1 MNQAVPFKNHW
12 KEQRLFLSR
21 LIAAGII
28 ILLSTGVLVS
38 RLFQLQIV
46 EHQQFAAMSQ
56 GNRLRIEP
64 LAPTRGLIFD
74 RNGIVL
80 AENLPTWE
88 LVLIPEEVADL
99 DVALDALEALGL
111 VDPDDRNGLTELVRS
126 HRGFERVKLR
136 NLTEE
141 EAARFAVRRHHFPG
155 VDIREGLVRSY
166 PYGEAVAHALGYVAS
181 ISPADLRRIERSEY
195 AASSNIGKTGVERSY
210 EQLLHGVVGY
220 RQQVVNAPGRVLFDP
235 AANTGLAGAGASPT
249 GLETKWPIPGDNL
262 ILAIDIR
269 LQLAAAAAMEG
280 VRGAVVAIDPTNGD
294 VLTFFSAPS
303 FDLNRFPTGLSRTDL
318 RALTTDSDEPLFN
331 RALAGTYP
339 PGSVI
344 KPFLALAALDYGV
357 VDADHEIMCPGYFML
372 PGQSRRYR
380 DWKPQGHGRMDLHQA
395 IIESCDV
402 YFYQLAVTLE
412 IDSIA
417 QFLRTFGFGAATG
430 LDISGEARGIV
441 PSREWKRSR
450 FARPEEQIWFPGET
464 VITGIGQ
471 GFTLVTPLQLAHAN
485 ATLASRGKPF
495 QPRLVI
501 GTENGMTGEVILL
514 EPRAQLTLDL
524 DDADWQRIHDAM
536 LGVTEDI
543 GGSAR
548 EVMAGTAYRVAGKTG
563 TAQVYSLAQDE
574 EYDEENL
581 DERLR
586 DHGLFLAYAPA
597 EAPSISLAVVVE
609 NRGGGS
615 RTAAPIARQILDVYF
630 TEAEY
635 VARQL

>member
-28 ILLSTGVLVS
+28 ILLFTGVLVS

-74 RNGIVL
+74 RNGVVL

-88 LVLIPEEVADL
+88 LVVIPEEVADL

-141 EAARFAVRRHHFPG
+141 EAARFAVRRHRFPG

-195 AASSNIGKTGVERSY
+195 AASFNIGKTGVERSY

-294 VLTFFSAPS
+294 VLAFFSAPS

-412 IDSIA
+412 IDSID
-417 QFLRTFGFGAATG
+417 QFLRSFGFGVATG

-501 GTENGMTGEVILL
+501 GTENGMTGEVTLL

-536 LGVTEDI
+536 LGVTENI

-563 TAQVYSLAQDE
+563 TVQVYSLAQDE

-581 DERLR
+581 EERLR

-630 TEAEY
+630 TGAEY
-635 VARQL
+635 VARQP

>member
-74 RNGIVL
+74 RNGVVL

-88 LVLIPEEVADL
+88 LVVIPEEVADL

>member
-28 ILLSTGVLVS
+28 ILLFTGVLVS

-74 RNGIVL
+74 RNGVVL

-88 LVLIPEEVADL
+88 LVVIPEEVADL

-412 IDSIA
+412 IDSID
-417 QFLRTFGFGAATG
+417 QFLRSFGFGAATG

-543 GGSAR
+543 RGSAR

-563 TAQVYSLAQDE
+563 TVQVYSLAQDE

-581 DERLR
+581 EERLR

-630 TEAEY
+630 TGAEY
-635 VARQL
+635 VARQP

>member
-46 EHQQFAAMSQ
+46 EYQQFAAMSQ

-74 RNGIVL
+74 RNGVVL

-88 LVLIPEEVADL
+88 LVVIPEEVADL

-235 AANTGLAGAGASPT
+235 AANTGLAGAGVSPT

-417 QFLRTFGFGAATG
+417 QFLRSFGFGAATG

-563 TAQVYSLAQDE
+563 TVQVYSLAQDE

-581 DERLR
+581 EERLR

-630 TEAEY
+630 TGAEY
-635 VARQL
+635 VARQP

>member
-28 ILLSTGVLVS
+28 ILLFTGVLVS

-46 EHQQFAAMSQ
+46 EYQQFAAMSQ

-563 TAQVYSLAQDE
+563 TVQVYSLAQDE

-581 DERLR
+581 EERLR

>member
-28 ILLSTGVLVS
+28 ILLFTGVLVS

-46 EHQQFAAMSQ
+46 EYQQFAAMSQ

-74 RNGIVL
+74 RNGVVL

-563 TAQVYSLAQDE
+563 TVQVYSLAQDE

-581 DERLR
+581 EERLR

>member
-28 ILLSTGVLVS
+28 ILLFTGVLVS

-46 EHQQFAAMSQ
+46 EYQQFAAMSQ

-74 RNGIVL
+74 RNGVVL

-88 LVLIPEEVADL
+88 LVVIPEEVADL

-141 EAARFAVRRHHFPG
+141 EAARFAVRRHRFPG
-155 VDIREGLVRSY
+155 IDIREGLVRSY

-195 AASSNIGKTGVERSY
+195 AASFNIGKTGVERSY

-294 VLTFFSAPS
+294 VLAFFSAPS

-380 DWKPQGHGRMDLHQA
+380 DWKPQGHGRMNLHQA

-417 QFLRTFGFGAATG
+417 QFLRSFGFGAATG

-501 GTENGMTGEVILL
+501 GTENGMTGEVTLL

-563 TAQVYSLAQDE
+563 TVQVYSLAQDE

-581 DERLR
+581 EERLR

-630 TEAEY
+630 TGAEY
-635 VARQL
+635 VARQP

>member
-28 ILLSTGVLVS
+28 ILLFTGVLVS

-46 EHQQFAAMSQ
+46 EYEQFAAMSQ

-563 TAQVYSLAQDE
+563 TVQVYSLAQDE

-581 DERLR
+581 EERLR

-630 TEAEY
+630 TGAEY
-635 VARQL
+635 VARQP

>member
-28 ILLSTGVLVS
+28 ILLFTGVLVS

-74 RNGIVL
+74 RNGVVL

-88 LVLIPEEVADL
+88 LVVIPEEVADL

-141 EAARFAVRRHHFPG
+141 EAARFAVRRHRFPG
-155 VDIREGLVRSY
+155 IDIREGLVRSY

-195 AASSNIGKTGVERSY
+195 AASFNIGKTGVERSY

-294 VLTFFSAPS
+294 VLAFFSAPS

-380 DWKPQGHGRMDLHQA
+380 DWKPQGHGRMNLHQA

-412 IDSIA
+412 IDSID
-417 QFLRTFGFGAATG
+417 QFLRSFGFGVATG

-501 GTENGMTGEVILL
+501 GTENGMTGEVTLL

-536 LGVTEDI
+536 LGVTENI

-563 TAQVYSLAQDE
+563 TVQVYSLAQDE

-581 DERLR
+581 EERLR

-630 TEAEY
+630 TGAEY
-635 VARQL
+635 VARQP

>member
-74 RNGIVL
+74 RNGVVL

-88 LVLIPEEVADL
+88 LVVIPEEVADL

-417 QFLRTFGFGAATG
+417 QFLRSFGFGAATG

-563 TAQVYSLAQDE
+563 TVQVYSLAQDE

-581 DERLR
+581 EERLR

-630 TEAEY
+630 TGAEY
-635 VARQL
+635 VARQP

>member
-74 RNGIVL
+74 RNGVVL

-88 LVLIPEEVADL
+88 LVVIPEEVADL

-417 QFLRTFGFGAATG
+417 QFLRSFGFGAATG

-563 TAQVYSLAQDE
+563 TVQVYSLAQDE

-630 TEAEY
+630 TGAEY
-635 VARQL
+635 VARQP

>member
-74 RNGIVL
+74 RNGVVL

-88 LVLIPEEVADL
+88 LVVIPEEVADL

-563 TAQVYSLAQDE
+563 TVQVYSLAQDE

-581 DERLR
+581 EERLR

-630 TEAEY
+630 TGAEY
-635 VARQL
+635 VARQP

>member
-74 RNGIVL
+74 RNGVVL

-88 LVLIPEEVADL
+88 LVVIPEEVADL

-235 AANTGLAGAGASPT
+235 AANTGLAGAGVSPT

-417 QFLRTFGFGAATG
+417 QFLRSFGFGAATG

-563 TAQVYSLAQDE
+563 TVQVYSLAQDE

-581 DERLR
+581 EERLR

-630 TEAEY
+630 TGAEY
-635 VARQL
+635 VARQP

>member
-74 RNGIVL
+74 RNGVVL

-417 QFLRTFGFGAATG
+417 QFLRSFGFGAATG

-563 TAQVYSLAQDE
+563 TVQVYSLAQDE

-581 DERLR
+581 EERLR

>member
-417 QFLRTFGFGAATG
+417 QFLRSFGFGAATG

-563 TAQVYSLAQDE
+563 TVQVYSLAQDE

-581 DERLR
+581 EERLR

>member
-417 QFLRTFGFGAATG
+417 QFLRSFGFGAATG

-563 TAQVYSLAQDE
+563 TVQVYSLAQDE

-581 DERLR
+581 EERLR

-630 TEAEY
+630 TGAEY
-635 VARQL
+635 VARQP

>member
-28 ILLSTGVLVS
+28 ILLFTGVLVS

-74 RNGIVL
+74 RNGVVL

-88 LVLIPEEVADL
+88 LVVIPEEVADL

-417 QFLRTFGFGAATG
+417 QFLRSFGFGAATG

-563 TAQVYSLAQDE
+563 TVQVYSLAQDE

-581 DERLR
+581 EERLR

-630 TEAEY
+630 TGAEY
-635 VARQL
+635 VARQP

>member
-28 ILLSTGVLVS
+28 ILLFTGVLVS

-46 EHQQFAAMSQ
+46 EYQQFAAMSQ

-74 RNGIVL
+74 RNGVVL

-88 LVLIPEEVADL
+88 LVVIPEEVADL

-235 AANTGLAGAGASPT
+235 AANTGLAGAGVSPT

-417 QFLRTFGFGAATG
+417 QFLRSFGFGAATG

-563 TAQVYSLAQDE
+563 TVQVYSLAQDE

-581 DERLR
+581 EERLR

-630 TEAEY
+630 TGAEY
-635 VARQL
+635 VARQP

>member
-563 TAQVYSLAQDE
+563 TVQVYSLAQDE

-581 DERLR
+581 EERLR

>member
-74 RNGIVL
+74 RNGVVL

-563 TAQVYSLAQDE
+563 TVQVYSLAQDE

-581 DERLR
+581 EERLR

>member
-74 RNGIVL
+74 RNGVVL

-581 DERLR
+581 EERLR

>member
-28 ILLSTGVLVS
+28 ILLFTGVLVS

-46 EHQQFAAMSQ
+46 EYQQFAAMSQ

-74 RNGIVL
+74 RNGVVL

-88 LVLIPEEVADL
+88 LVVIPEEVADL

-417 QFLRTFGFGAATG
+417 QFLRSFGFGAATG

-563 TAQVYSLAQDE
+563 TVQVYSLAQDE

-581 DERLR
+581 EERLR

-630 TEAEY
+630 TGAEY
-635 VARQL
+635 VARQP

>member
-28 ILLSTGVLVS
+28 ILLFTGVLVS

-74 RNGIVL
+74 RNGVVL

-88 LVLIPEEVADL
+88 LVVIPEEVADL

-141 EAARFAVRRHHFPG
+141 EAARFAVRRHRFPG

-195 AASSNIGKTGVERSY
+195 AASFNIGKTGVERSY

-294 VLTFFSAPS
+294 VLAFFSAPS

-380 DWKPQGHGRMDLHQA
+380 DWKPQGHGRMNLHQA

-412 IDSIA
+412 IDSID
-417 QFLRTFGFGAATG
+417 QFLRSFGFGVATG

-501 GTENGMTGEVILL
+501 GTENGMTGEVTLL

-536 LGVTEDI
+536 LGVTENI

-563 TAQVYSLAQDE
+563 TVQVYSLAQDE

-581 DERLR
+581 EERLR

-630 TEAEY
+630 TGAEY
-635 VARQL
+635 VARQP

>member
-28 ILLSTGVLVS
+28 ILLFTGVLVS

-74 RNGIVL
+74 RNGVVL

-88 LVLIPEEVADL
+88 LVVIPEEVADL

-262 ILAIDIR
+262 ILALDIR

-412 IDSIA
+412 IDSID
-417 QFLRTFGFGAATG
+417 QFLRSFGFGAATG

-563 TAQVYSLAQDE
+563 TVQVYSLAQDE

-581 DERLR
+581 EERLR

-630 TEAEY
+630 TGAEY
-635 VARQL
+635 VARQH

>member
-417 QFLRTFGFGAATG
+417 QFLRSFGFGAATG

>member
-74 RNGIVL
+74 RNGVVL

-563 TAQVYSLAQDE
+563 TVQVYSLAQDE

>member
-1 MNQAVPFKNHW
+1 MNQTVPFKNHW

-28 ILLSTGVLVS
+28 ILLFTGVLVS

-74 RNGIVL
+74 RNGVVL

-88 LVLIPEEVADL
+88 LVVIPEEVADL

-412 IDSIA
+412 IDSID
-417 QFLRTFGFGAATG
+417 QFLRSFGFGAATG

-563 TAQVYSLAQDE
+563 TVQVYSLAQDE

-581 DERLR
+581 EERLR

-630 TEAEY
+630 TGAEY
-635 VARQL
+635 VARQP

>member
-28 ILLSTGVLVS
+28 ILLFTGVLVS

-88 LVLIPEEVADL
+88 LVVIPEEVADL

-412 IDSIA
+412 IDSIN
-417 QFLRTFGFGAATG
+417 QFLRSFGFGAATG

-563 TAQVYSLAQDE
+563 TVQVYSLAQDE

-581 DERLR
+581 EERLR

-630 TEAEY
+630 TGAEY
-635 VARQL
+635 VARQP

>member
-28 ILLSTGVLVS
+28 ILLFTGVLVS

-74 RNGIVL
+74 RNGVVL

-88 LVLIPEEVADL
+88 LVVIPEEVADL

-235 AANTGLAGAGASPT
+235 AANTGLAGAGVSPT

-417 QFLRTFGFGAATG
+417 QFLRSFGFGAATG

-563 TAQVYSLAQDE
+563 TVQVYSLAQDE

-581 DERLR
+581 EERLR

-630 TEAEY
+630 TGAEY
-635 VARQL
+635 VARQP

>member
-74 RNGIVL
+74 RNGVVL

-417 QFLRTFGFGAATG
+417 QFLRSFGFGAATG

-563 TAQVYSLAQDE
+563 TVQVYSLAQDE

-581 DERLR
+581 EERLR

-630 TEAEY
+630 TGAEY
-635 VARQL
+635 VARQP

>member
-64 LAPTRGLIFD
+64 LAPTRGLIYD
-74 RNGIVL
+74 RNGVVL

-88 LVLIPEEVADL
+88 LVVIPEEVADL

-417 QFLRTFGFGAATG
+417 QFLRSFGFGAATG

-563 TAQVYSLAQDE
+563 TVQVYSLAQDE
-574 EYDEENL
+574 EYDEENIE
-581 DERLR
+581 ERLR

-630 TEAEY
+630 TGAEY
-635 VARQL
+635 VAR

>member
-28 ILLSTGVLVS
+28 ILLFTGVLVS

-74 RNGIVL
+74 RNGVVL

-88 LVLIPEEVADL
+88 LVVIPEEVADL

-380 DWKPQGHGRMDLHQA
+380 DWKPQGHGRMNLHQA

-417 QFLRTFGFGAATG
+417 QFLRSFGFGAATG

-501 GTENGMTGEVILL
+501 GTENGMTGEVTLL

-563 TAQVYSLAQDE
+563 TVQVYSLAQDE

-581 DERLR
+581 EERLR

-630 TEAEY
+630 TGAEY
-635 VARQL
+635 VARQP

>member
-74 RNGIVL
+74 RNGVVL